1 MSPEFTSLLMD
12 IAGNTP
18 FIAFLLY
25 NWWDSRKLAEKNQ
38 EKMEQMNQN
47 YIEGLEKIRRES
59 RQEEERL
66 RERYQVVI
74 QDLGKDRDNLLA
86 LFSQNISDLENKLES
101 LSKAIRKIF
110 GQLEDLKKVKVQ
122 VEEIKLKEQI
132 KKELQNG

>member
-1 MSPEFTSLLMD
+1 MSPEFTNLLMD

-38 EKMEQMNQN
+38 DKMESMNQK
-47 YIEGLEKIRRES
+47 YIEGLENIRRES

-74 QDLGKDRDNLLA
+74 QDLGKDRENLLA
-86 LFSQNISDLENKLES
+86 LFSKNIADLEQKLES

-110 GQLEDLKKVKVQ
+110 GQLEELKKVKIEM
-122 VEEIKLKEQI
+122 EEIKLKEQI
-132 KKELQNG
+132 KKELKNG